1 MWNIKFNLCSKHISS
16 ELTLSL
22 SLTGGSLLETRIERK
37 LSETS
42 DKIVWQTISLEAE
55 LIFGEVTIG

>member
-37 LSETS
+37 LSETL

-55 LIFGEVTIG
+55 LIFGAVIIG